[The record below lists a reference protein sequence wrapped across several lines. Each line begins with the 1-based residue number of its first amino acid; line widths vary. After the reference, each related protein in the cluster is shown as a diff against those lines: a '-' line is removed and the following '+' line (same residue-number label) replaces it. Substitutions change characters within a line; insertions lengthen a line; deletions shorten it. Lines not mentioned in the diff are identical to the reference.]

1 MPKKSV
7 KIIKTNVKSVLDSM
21 SGDRL
26 GRAVMAG
33 AFVLEGA
40 AKMKTPIDTGNLVNS
55 INTVLISSDGTSAFA
70 EVGTGVEYA
79 EAVEFGHTKRVR
91 AGSQDVAGFVQAQ
104 PYMRPA
110 FDESAEVIKATIQR
124 FAKQQI
130 SGATS

>member
-7 KIIKTNVKSVLDSM
+7 KIIKTNVKAVLDSM

-55 INTVLISSDGTSAFA
+55 INTVLISSDDTSAFA

-79 EAVEFGHTKRVR
+79 EHVEFGTSRM
-91 AGSQDVAGFVQAQ
+91 QAQ

-110 FDESAEVIKATIQR
+110 FDENAETIKATIQR